1 MNIEQFKNLVD
12 GAINDFTDGVTDPKE
27 FRDAIL
33 DILLKVAYPGGE
45 NKKETI
51 CYCDDCKRPLSKDDV
66 LDMLELP
73 RICPEC
79 MKK

>member
-33 DILLKVAYPGGE
+33 DI
-45 NKKETI
+45 
-51 CYCDDCKRPLSKDDV
+51 
-66 LDMLELP
+66 
-73 RICPEC
+73 
-79 MKK
+79 